1 MAQTKKRRNK
11 PKDLKG
17 TLLRLGRYL
26 YRFKGLLII
35 CVILSIASN
44 LLMLLGPLLS
54 GYAIDAI
61 QPGPGKVIFERVF
74 FYCGL
79 MLIFYLISSILSY
92 VISILMIRLSQNVV
106 RVLRQ
111 DLFNKLAKLPVGFFD
126 QNPIGDIISR
136 FTYDTD
142 NVNTSLANDTIQ
154 ILSSLITVI
163 GSLIMMIMISPELVT
178 VFVIT
183 VPASVLLTRFLIKK
197 FQPLFSRRSR
207 VLGEMNG
214 LAEELTSGQ
223 QTIKVYN
230 QEENTIDRFE
240 KKNKEAVDAYYN
252 AEYYGSMTGPSVNFI
267 NNLSLS
273 LVSVLGAILF
283 LYQRISLGSLSS
295 FVLYSRKFS
304 GPINELANIFTDIQS
319 ALAAAERIFYLLDED
334 NEVSDVKDA
343 HVFEEVHGDVA
354 FDHVKFGYDPERPII
369 HDLSLTVKSGQL
381 IAIVGPTGAGKTTIV
396 NLLMRFYDPDQG
408 VITLDGFDIKKATR
422 KSLRGAYA
430 MVLQDTWLFTG
441 SIFENLAYGNEKA
454 TIEDVQK
461 AAQSAHIDS
470 FIEQLP
476 NGYDTVLDEAGAG
489 LSQGQKQLLT
499 IARAFLLDSDLLIL
513 DEATSNVDTRTERLV
528 QDAMQEL
535 MAGKTSFVIAH
546 RLSTI
551 VNTDKILVV
560 QDGNIVEQ
568 GNHQELLAKN
578 GVYADLYQAQFEE

>member
-1 MAQTKKRRNK
+1 MAQTKKRRDK

-551 VNTDKILVV
+551 VNADKILVV